1 MRLLQFSIS
10 SCAFVLALSA
20 CQPDESSTLNSVDLS
35 CAAAAFSTA
44 EASSCANAITAQMTI
59 EQKIGQMIQGE
70 IRDVTPEDV
79 RFMVW
84 VAYSTEEVHFPRRI
98 NTPR

>member
-1 MRLLQFSIS
+1 MRLLRFSIS
-10 SCAFVLALSA
+10 SCAFILALPA

-35 CAAAAFSTA
+35 CAATAFSMA
-44 EASSCANAITAQMTI
+44 EASSCAYAITAQMTM
-59 EQKIGQMIQGE
+59 EQKVGQMIQGE

-79 RFMVW
+79 RVYGLGS
-84 VAYSTEEVHFPRRI
+84 VLNGGGLFPKRI